1 MDHKTELKDT
11 FFLKKKKLIMIFNY
25 LSPTLQLLQYFQLHI
40 YCILF
45 SHNCLFSTQVQSKT
59 NPQNLIYIFA
69 VDIMYKCKYKL
80 LLNSVFCKLCS
91 CVTTGWQVSDSMN
104 SGLDSQIWFE
114 HHFEYHWLRLQPH
127 MASFTTTSP
136 CVYFTLITKTLQH
149 KVSCYLCIYLNIY
162 NYFLF
167 CKN

>member
-11 FFLKKKKLIMIFNY
+11 FFFFFLNSITYPSITTVF
-25 LSPTLQLLQYFQLHI
+25 SVTHLLHFVFTQ
-40 YCILF
+40 
-45 SHNCLFSTQVQSKT
+45 LFSTQVQSKI
-59 NPQNLIYIFA
+59 NPQDLIYIFA
-69 VDIMYKCKYKL
+69 VDIMYKCKYKP
-80 LLNSVFCKLCS
+80 LLNSVFCKPCC
-91 CVTTGWQVSDSMN
+91 CVTTGWQVLDSMN

-127 MASFTTTSP
+127 MASFTTTSS
-136 CVYFTLITKTLQH
+136 CVYFTLIAKTLQH